1 MPGYITKEYG
11 AVSASD
17 GSDGLQLR
25 EPLLAEG
32 GGEGGAGGQP
42 QSQSSLAKAASSP
55 TAIDANL
62 LFSMLGNAF
71 EWYDFAVFG
80 YIALELSQEIFP
92 SGDESTALVEAFSVY
107 AVAFLCRPIS
117 GILLG
122 MLGDKWGRKN
132 TITLALVM
140 MGVAT
145 LIAGAAPTYRTAG
158 IWSPI
163 TLCIARMVQ
172 GLSVGAQS
180 TGTFLLVLEKEEYSR
195 HGILTAILIASQLSG
210 FILGGLIPS
219 IMRFVFTPDFMRVWG
234 WRLALWIG
242 LVPCVFTFM
251 THANVED
258 EYEKDREQSSW
269 DLPRDNEQQQQ
280 QQQQQQHTGEKT
292 GTVELE
298 LDFLGIFLSF
308 GIYVGG
314 ALVFYL
320 NMVWMPLHL
329 QKTSG
334 PAGGL
339 AGTLA
344 VATFALIL
352 IPTAGFII
360 DRMDPYIAGIGA
372 RGINGLFA
380 LPLMLYLLAEPS
392 ISRYGIV
399 MSMMLPLLAF
409 DFVSTTKLLV
419 PYFPAK
425 GRYVS
430 IAVAHNAGV
439 GLTGGTA
446 PMLAQYLLGYQ
457 HGTLMLGAYISFALI
472 FASLS
477 VLALRCRQRC
487 YFPGA
492 PGDKSLNMLSNP
504 VNKVYSVVD
513 RVTAET

>member
-1 MPGYITKEYG
+1 MPGYTTKEYG
-11 AVSASD
+11 AVSTSD
-17 GSDGLQLR
+17 GSDGFQLR

-32 GGEGGAGGQP
+32 GGGQS
-42 QSQSSLAKAASSP
+42 QSQSSLAKVSLPAP

-122 MLGDKWGRKN
+122 VLGDKWGRKN

-140 MGVAT
+140 MGIAT

-219 IMRFVFTPDFMRVWG
+219 IMRFIFTPDFMRVWG

-242 LVPCVFTFM
+242 LIPCVFTFM
-251 THANVED
+251 THGHVED

-280 QQQQQQHTGEKT
+280 HQQQQHGKT

-298 LDFLGIFLSF
+298 LDF
-308 GIYVGG
+308 
-314 ALVFYL
+314 
-320 NMVWMPLHL
+320 
-329 QKTSG
+329 
-334 PAGGL
+334 
-339 AGTLA
+339 
-344 VATFALIL
+344 
-352 IPTAGFII
+352 
-360 DRMDPYIAGIGA
+360 
-372 RGINGLFA
+372 
-380 LPLMLYLLAEPS
+380 
-392 ISRYGIV
+392 
-399 MSMMLPLLAF
+399 
-409 DFVSTTKLLV
+409 
-419 PYFPAK
+419 
-425 GRYVS
+425 VS
-430 IAVAHNAGV
+430 IHIRVCV
-439 GLTGGTA
+439 CVCVCVCVRVFVYVCVLV
-446 PMLAQYLLGYQ
+446 YLW
-457 HGTLMLGAYISFALI
+457 H
-472 FASLS
+472 
-477 VLALRCRQRC
+477 V
-487 YFPGA
+487 
-492 PGDKSLNMLSNP
+492 
-504 VNKVYSVVD
+504 
-513 RVTAET
+513 